1 MTITSFLTNLCKHS
15 GIDEAAIAIES
26 NEESSD
32 ETILVN
38 VNLPEED
45 SGLFI
50 GFHGETLNA
59 VQRLTR
65 LVFQD
70 KYPDRKILIN
80 INEYREQREEKLR
93 AKAQQAAERVLASG
107 RPYVFEGLSS
117 PERFIIHT
125 AISEHAQA
133 DQLESFSEGEGRNR
147 VLTVRLKAE

>member
-1 MTITSFLTNLCKHS
+1 MCKHS
-15 GIDEAAIAIES
+15 GIDEAAIKIES
-26 NEESSD
+26 NEESAD

-38 VNLPEED
+38 VTLPEED

-93 AKAQQAAERVLASG
+93 AKAQQAADRVLTTG
-107 RPYVFEGLSS
+107 RSYVFEGLSS

-125 AISEHAQA
+125 AISEHPQA
-133 DQLESFSEGEGRNR
+133 AQLESFSEGEGRNR
-147 VLTVRLKAE
+147 ILTVRLKAE